1 MNTRLPEYNDFLEL
15 FAGNNQLIELIK
27 WCFLDEEEQREEF
40 YRKYK
45 HYPEKRDLLWKL
57 KRDLVQV
64 KNEIG
69 G

>member
-40 YRKYK
+40 
-45 HYPEKRDLLWKL
+45 
-57 KRDLVQV
+57 
-64 KNEIG
+64 
-69 G
+69 